1 MPRLPPRAPLLPAAA
16 ALAVL
21 LALLL
26 HAAWLHRAAGHARSE
41 TLRLVERLELTDL
54 CLFPGAPHTRHPSLA
69 DRHSAF
75 HHHPTALDLAPA
87 GLLLGPPSRLR
98 TP

>member
-1 MPRLPPRAPLLPAAA
+1 MVHLPPRFLLLLSAA
-16 ALAVL
+16 ALALL

-26 HAAWLHRAAGHARSE
+26 HAVFLHHAAGLARGE
-41 TLRLVERLELTDL
+41 ALRIVERLELTDL

-75 HHHPTALDLAPA
+75 HHHPMALDLEPA
-87 GLLLGPPSRLR
+87 GLLLGPPSLLR